1 MAKVLIVDDD
11 VVLGRFLQIGLG
23 RSRHDVRLA
32 YDRDRAYV
40 IAPAFRPDVLIVD
53 WMLANHVDG
62 VDLAQVLRDGLPD
75 LRVVLITGYSCEA
88 VERKAATAKI
98 APILVKPVGLA
109 DLTGAIEEATRGN
122 V

>member
-11 VVLGRFLQIGLG
+11 VVLGRFLQISLG
-23 RSRHDVRLA
+23 RSGHDVRLA
-32 YDRDRAYV
+32 HNRDQAYV
-40 IAPAFRPDVLIVD
+40 IAPDFRPDVLIVD
-53 WMLANHVDG
+53 WMPTNHVDG
-62 VDLAQVLRDGLPD
+62 VDLAQVLRKGLPD
-75 LRVVLITGYSCEA
+75 LRVVLITGYPCEA
-88 VERKAATAKI
+88 AERKAATAKI